1 MKVRHSL
8 LLTLVVATAVLV
20 TFNHLCWAEQP
31 AQQAPA
37 DINKPIPLTPQL
49 EPSEALI
56 EAMMER
62 IANADPQRAKEL
74 EKLRETDPE
83 EFKKEIGK
91 TMREMSHRPVRSWD
105 RQKGRRGRGQRM
117 EMPFETRG
125 QRGRRWPAI
134 MRQRHEEYL
143 EWLQDNYPDQA
154 KELIELREQDPQLYM
169 RKLGLSFKT
178 YGKIAEAAKENL
190 KLAEI
195 LKEDL
200 ELKKQRDSLLSRI
213 KDTTDDKKKQQLVEE
228 LEEVVSARFDLVV
241 ERTQIRYEQLSKK
254 LERLKKELK
263 QKEAKVEKWKDSE
276 FKKQNVKARLE
287 KLLSETEKF
296 RWE

>member
-1 MKVRHSL
+1 L
-8 LLTLVVATAVLV
+8 AAVAAAVLV
-20 TFNHLCWAEQP
+20 TFNHRCWAEKP
-31 AQQAPA
+31 AQA
-37 DINKPIPLTPQL
+37 DTNKPMPLTTKL
-49 EPSEALI
+49 EPREVAI

-91 TMREMSHRPVRSWD
+91 TMREMSR
-105 RQKGRRGRGQRM
+105 RQEKSYAATKDRRGSGQHM

-125 QRGRRWPAI
+125 QRGRRWSAI

-154 KELIELREQDPQLYM
+154 NELIELRKQDPQLYM

-178 YGKIAEAAKENL
+178 YGKIAEVAKENL

-213 KDTTDDKKKQQLVEE
+213 KDTTDDKKKQQLVKE
-228 LEEVVSARFDLVV
+228 LEEVVSARFDLIVK
-241 ERTQIRYEQLSKK
+241 RTQIQYEQLSKK

-276 FKKQNVKARLE
+276 FKKQNVKARME

>member
-1 MKVRHSL
+1 
-8 LLTLVVATAVLV
+8 VAAAVLV
-20 TFNHLCWAEQP
+20 TFNHRCWAEKP
-31 AQQAPA
+31 AQA
-37 DINKPIPLTPQL
+37 DTNKPMPLTTKP
-49 EPSEALI
+49 EPREAAI

-62 IANADPQRAKEL
+62 IANADPQRAEEL

-83 EFKKEIGK
+83 KFKKEISK
-91 TMREMSHRPVRSWD
+91 TMREMSRRPVRGWD
-105 RQKGRRGRGQRM
+105 RQEGRQGRGQRM

-154 KELIELREQDPQLYM
+154 TELIELRKQDPQLYM

-190 KLAEI
+190 KLAET

-213 KDTTDDKKKQQLVEE
+213 KDTTDDKKKQQLVKE
-228 LEEVVSARFDLVV
+228 LEEVVSARFDLIVK
-241 ERTQIRYEQLSKK
+241 RTQIRYEQLSKK

-263 QKEAKVEKWKDSE
+263 QKEAQVEKWKDPE

>member
-20 TFNHLCWAEQP
+20 TFNHFCWAEQP
-31 AQQAPA
+31 AQQATA
-37 DINKPIPLTPQL
+37 DINKPILPAPRL

-56 EAMMER
+56 EVMMKR
-62 IANADPQRAKEL
+62 IANTDPQRAEEL
-74 EKLRETDPE
+74 GKLRETNPE

-91 TMREMSHRPVRSWD
+91 AMREMGHRPVGGWD
-105 RQKGRRGRGQRM
+105 RQKGRREPGQHM

-125 QRGRRWPAI
+125 QEGRRWPAI
-134 MRQRHEEYL
+134 MRQRHEEFL
-143 EWLQDNYPDQA
+143 EWLQNNYPDQA

-169 RKLGLSFKT
+169 RKLGLSFET
-178 YGKIAEAAKENL
+178 YGRIAETAKENPE
-190 KLAEI
+190 LAEV

-213 KDTTDDKKKQQLVEE
+213 KDTTDDKKKQQLIKE

-241 ERTQIRYEQLSKK
+241 KRTQIRYEQLSQK
-254 LERLKKELK
+254 LERLKEELK
-263 QKEAKVEKWKDSE
+263 QKEAKVEKWKDPE
-276 FKKQNVKARLE
+276 FKKQNVKARME

-296 RWE
+296 SWE

>member
-1 MKVRHSL
+1 MKTKHSL
-8 LLTLVVATAVLV
+8 LLTLAVAAAVLV
-20 TFNHLCWAEQP
+20 SFNHPCRAEQP
-31 AQQAPA
+31 AQQAQA
-37 DINKPIPLTPQL
+37 DTNKPTTPTPQL
-49 EPSEALI
+49 VEPGEVMI
-56 EAMMER
+56 KAMMER
-62 IANADPQRAKEL
+62 IANTDPLRAEEL

-91 TMREMSHRPVRSWD
+91 TMREMSHRPVRSCD

-125 QRGRRWPAI
+125 QGGRRWPAI

-169 RKLGLSFKT
+169 RRLGLSFKT

-200 ELKKQRDSLLSRI
+200 ELKKQRDGLLSRI
-213 KDTTDDKKKQQLVEE
+213 KDTTDDKKKQQLVKE

-241 ERTQIRYEQLSKK
+241 ERTQIRYEQLSQK

-263 QKEAKVEKWKDSE
+263 HLAKETI
-276 FKKQNVKARLE
+276 FILLIINFLLCLE
-287 KLLSETEKF
+287 IQTNHVIT
-296 RWE
+296 